1 MRRVTI
7 RVPND
12 LVDAYDAADGG
23 SRSHVMR
30 RVLLDAVA
38 DGRVEGVPADLRT
51 LAERERAVDTGRL
64 ARKRATYKKRLLD
77 YYRDK
82 WEDGAVTPTDAADLA
97 TSWRAEA
104 SLYDRDRDPG
114 DDPHEALLDA
124 VLDWYR
130 ANWSRKA
137 AERPEWP
144 DAGRLFRAAGIG
156 GEDEAG
162 GLGVPSDLVD
172 AVNDHAA
179 EGVEQGEAAQKVA
192 ESHGV
197 KPSEALAA
205 IRASDQYDTDHQT

>member
-7 RVPND
+7 RLPND
-12 LVDAYDAADGG
+12 LVEAYDAADGG

-38 DGRVEGVPADLRT
+38 EGDVEGVPADLRT

-77 YYRDK
+77 FYGDK

-104 SLYDRDRDPG
+104 SLYDRDRDG
-114 DDPHEALLDA
+114 DGTPHEDLLDT

-130 ANWSRKA
+130 ANWSRTA

-156 GEDEAG
+156 ADDEAG

-172 AVNDHAA
+172 AVNDHAS
-179 EGVEQGEAAQKVA
+179 EDVEPSEAAQRVA
-192 ESHGV
+192 ESHNV
-197 KPSEALAA
+197 RPSEALAA
-205 IRASDQYDTDHQT
+205 IRASDEYDTEHQK